1 MNAVEVKDLCKSYK
15 EFKIDNINFTL
26 ESGYI
31 LGLVGENG
39 AGKSTTVKLILDM
52 IKKDSG
58 TIKVLG
64 KDYKICSKDDIGVVM
79 EENGLPE
86 CLNAKETNRVFKNI
100 YHRWNENEYFSLIKK
115 FHLPDD
121 KKIKE
126 YSRGMK
132 MKLYIACALSHGA
145 KLLILDE
152 ATGGLDPVVRDEI
165 LDIFYEF
172 TRKENHSILISSHI
186 VSDLEKLCDY
196 IAFMHNGRLILFEEK
211 DELVNNCCILRC
223 DENTFNSID
232 KSAVLGVRRTDYSIS
247 AVIKKNAVKEN
258 MNVTPVN
265 LEDLFVY
272 MIRGYK
278 K

>member
-1 MNAVEVKDLCKSYK
+1 M
-15 EFKIDNINFTL
+15 
-26 ESGYI
+26 
-31 LGLVGENG
+31 
-39 AGKSTTVKLILDM
+39 
-52 IKKDSG
+52 
-58 TIKVLG
+58 
-64 KDYKICSKDDIGVVM
+64 
-79 EENGLPE
+79 
-86 CLNAKETNRVFKNI
+86 
-100 YHRWNENEYFSLIKK
+100 
-115 FHLPDD
+115 
-121 KKIKE
+121 
-126 YSRGMK
+126 
-132 MKLYIACALSHGA
+132 
-145 KLLILDE
+145 DE
-152 ATGGLDPVVRDEI
+152 ATSGLDPVVRDEI

-172 TRKENHSILISSHI
+172 TREENHSILISSHI

-211 DELVNNCCILRC
+211 DELVNNCCVVRC
-223 DENTFNSID
+223 DEKTFNGIN